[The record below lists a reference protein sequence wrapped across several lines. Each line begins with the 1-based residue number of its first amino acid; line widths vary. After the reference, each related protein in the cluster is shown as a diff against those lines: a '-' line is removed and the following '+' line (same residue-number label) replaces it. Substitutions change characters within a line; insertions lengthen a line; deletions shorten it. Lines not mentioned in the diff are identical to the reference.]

1 MSSFHHF
8 QEHFFKTRPSAAKL
22 EYGDVSERLEL
33 RQRLKCRP
41 FSWYLANVYPELQ
54 LPGDNDKGK
63 GKSLMGDARQFQP
76 WDKRSRNYTD
86 KWQVSHSYYFSYGLL
101 SASEILLL
109 NPILYCLWTLHI
121 FLTLNLCQ
129 KQIRGLKWGC
139 VYTVWICVFLF
150 IRYGWPR
157 PVCV

>member
-1 MSSFHHF
+1 MSSSHHF

-86 KWQVSHSYYFSYGLL
+86 KWQVSHS
-101 SASEILLL
+101 
-109 NPILYCLWTLHI
+109 
-121 FLTLNLCQ
+121 
-129 KQIRGLKWGC
+129 
-139 VYTVWICVFLF
+139 
-150 IRYGWPR
+150 
-157 PVCV
+157 